1 METLWQDLRYGLR
14 MMAKNPGFTM
24 VAVLALTLGIG
35 ANTAIFS
42 VIDAVILRPLP
53 FASPDRLVTLWGT
66 NVQRGSSRGSASYP
80 DFIDWRSQSHAFEG
94 MAAWHDSDFTLT
106 GSGDPAHL
114 YGVVASPSLF
124 HLLGVSPIFGR
135 DFLPEEEDPGKAKL
149 HPVIL
154 SHSLWQSRFSS
165 DPNVVG
171 RNITLDSQP
180 FTIVGVMPA
189 GFQYPIQAKNVDLW
203 MAILMDGVTTDGG
216 ASYMTQ
222 RGAHYLHVTG
232 RLKPGVKLPQAQAEL
247 DTITSA
253 LARQYPDTNKYHGVK
268 IGTELDRMVG
278 DVRPA
283 LLILFGAVGCVLL
296 IACVNVANL
305 LLARATS
312 RQKEIAIRSSLGAGR
327 LRIVRQLLTES
338 LLLAFLG
345 GALGLILAW
354 WGTDV
359 LLALSPASVPRLSGI
374 HLSGRVLGFTAL
386 ASLVTGLFFGL
397 LPALQVSRSDLAE
410 SLKEGGRGSTEGV
423 LRNRMRSALVVAEV
437 ALALVPLI
445 GAGLLI
451 QSFVRLSRVKPGFDP
466 HNVLTVTIGLPDA
479 RYNLIQQ
486 AAFFEQLLE
495 RTRALPGVR
504 SAGAVEPLP
513 LSQDQMQV
521 TFAIEG
527 RPVAKSEEPA
537 TNYRDVTPDYFQT
550 MHIPLLQGREFTA
563 QDNLKSPAVIIVNQ
577 TFAKTFFPNENPL
590 GKRIQPGISVG
601 PGTKV
606 MREIVGVVGDVHH
619 RGLNEEA
626 GPEVYEP
633 ESQMPFDGMIMVVRT
648 ENDPRSTIGPIR
660 EQIRALDK
668 DLPVSDSKLMEEYL
682 SASVAQPRFNTLL
695 LGIFA
700 VVALLLAAVGLYGVM
715 SYSVVQRTHEIGIR
729 MALGAQQKDVMQM
742 VVGQAIRLTLTG
754 TVMGLAGAWAVTRLM
769 STLLFGVSASDPST
783 FIGVALLLGA
793 VSLLACYVPARRAMR
808 VDPMVALRYE

>member
-1 METLWQDLRYGLR
+1 MDTLWQDLRYGLR
-14 MMAKNPGFTM
+14 MMAKNPGFTI

-53 FASPDRLVTLWGT
+53 FASSDRLVAVWST
-66 NVQRGSSRGSASYP
+66 NTQRGISRNSASYP
-80 DFIDWRSQSHAFEG
+80 DFIDWRSQSRSFDG

-114 YGVVASPSLF
+114 YGVVVSPGLFPMLGASP
-124 HLLGVSPIFGR
+124 LLGR
-135 DFLPEEEDPGKAKL
+135 NFLPEEEDPGKAKI

-154 SHSLWQSRFSS
+154 SHFMWQGRFSS
-165 DPNVVG
+165 DPNVIG
-171 RNITLDSQP
+171 KNITLDGLP

-189 GFQYPIQAKNVDLW
+189 GFQYPIQAKNADLW
-203 MAILMDGVTTDGG
+203 MAIVMDGITTDGSP
-216 ASYMTQ
+216 SYMTM
-222 RGAHYLHVTG
+222 RGSHYLHVTG
-232 RLKPGVKLPQAQAEL
+232 RLKPGVKLSRAQAEM
-247 DTITSA
+247 DTISSS
-253 LARQYPDTNKYHGVK
+253 LSRQYADTNKYRGVK
-268 IGTELDRMVG
+268 LETELDRMVG

-327 LRIVRQLLTES
+327 MRIVRQLLTES
-338 LLLAFLG
+338 LLLSFLG

-354 WGTDV
+354 WGTDA
-359 LLALSPASVPRLSGI
+359 LLALGPANVPRLSGI

-386 ASLVTGLFFGL
+386 ASLATGFFFGL
-397 LPALQVSRSDLAE
+397 LPALHISRSGLAE
-410 SLKEGGRGSTEGV
+410 TLKEGGRGSTEGV

-451 QSFVRLSRVKPGFDP
+451 QSFVRLSRVKPGFDA
-466 HNVLTVTIGLPDA
+466 HNVLAVTIGLPDA
-479 RYNLIQQ
+479 RYDLAHQ
-486 AAFFEQLLE
+486 AAFFEQLLQ

-513 LSQDQMQV
+513 LSSDDIQV
-521 TFAIEG
+521 SFTIEG
-527 RPVAKSEEPA
+527 RPVAKSEEPS
-537 TNYRDVTPDYFQT
+537 TNYRDVTPGYFQT
-550 MHIPLLQGREFTA
+550 MHIPLLQGRDFTA
-563 QDNLKSPAVIIVNQ
+563 QDNSKSPAVIIVNQ

-590 GKRIQPGISVG
+590 GKRIQPGMSVG

-619 RGLNEEA
+619 RGLNIEA
-626 GPEVYEP
+626 GPEAYEP

-648 ENDPRSTIGPIR
+648 DNDPRSDIASIR
-660 EQIRALDK
+660 EQVRALDK
-668 DLPVSDSKLMEEYL
+668 DLPVYDSKLMEEYL

-742 VVGQAIRLTLTG
+742 VVGQAFRLTLTG
-754 TVMGLAGAWAVTRLM
+754 TVMGLAGAWAATRLM
-769 STLLFGVSASDPST
+769 SSLLFGVSASDPTT
-783 FIGVALLLGA
+783 FAGVALLLGT
-793 VSLLACYVPARRAMR
+793 VSLLACYVPARRAMQ

>member
-1 METLWQDLRYGLR
+1 MESFWQDLRYGIR
-14 MMAKNPGFTM
+14 MMAKNPGFTL
-24 VAVLALTLGIG
+24 VAVLALALGIG

-53 FASPDRLVTLWGT
+53 FAAPGRLVTLWGT
-66 NVQRGSSRGSASYP
+66 NMQRGNSRGSASYP
-80 DFIDWRSQSHAFEG
+80 DFMDWRAQSRSFEG
-94 MAAWHDSDFTLT
+94 MAAWHESDFTLT

-114 YGVVASPSLF
+114 YGVVVSPSLF
-124 HLLGVSPIFGR
+124 HLLGVSPQIGR

-154 SHSLWQSRFSS
+154 SHALWQNRFSS

-171 RNITLDSQP
+171 KNITLDNLP

-203 MAILMDGVTTDGG
+203 MAVVMDGISADGG
-216 ASYMTQ
+216 PTYMTQ
-222 RGAHYLHVTG
+222 RGAHYLNVTG
-232 RLKPGVKLPQAQAEL
+232 RLKPGVSVPQAQAEME
-247 DTITSA
+247 TIASA
-253 LARQYPDTNKYHGVK
+253 LSRQYADTNKFHGVK
-268 IGTELDRMVG
+268 IATELDRMVG

-305 LLARATS
+305 LLARAAS

-327 LRIVRQLLTES
+327 MRIVRQLLTES
-338 LLLAFLG
+338 LVLAFLG

-359 LLALSPASVPRLSGI
+359 LLALSPANVPRVSAI

-386 ASLVTGLFFGL
+386 ASLATGLFFGL
-397 LPALQVSRSDLAE
+397 LPALQISRSDLAE
-410 SLKEGGRGSTEGV
+410 TLKEGGRGSTEGAM
-423 LRNRMRSALVVAEV
+423 RNRMRSALVVAEV
-437 ALALVPLI
+437 ALALVPLA

-451 QSFVRLSRVKPGFDP
+451 QSFLRLSRVKPGFDP

-479 RYNLIQQ
+479 RYNVSQQ
-486 AAFFEQLLE
+486 AAFFEQLLN

-504 SAGAVEPLP
+504 SAAAVEPLP
-513 LSQDQMQV
+513 LSSDQIQV
-521 TFAIEG
+521 SFTIEG
-527 RPVAKSEEPA
+527 RPVAKSDEPS
-537 TNYRDVTPDYFQT
+537 TNYRDVTDDYFQT
-550 MHIPLLQGREFTA
+550 LHIPLLQGRDFSA
-563 QDNLKSPAVIIVNQ
+563 QDNSKSPAVIIVNQ
-577 TFAKTFFPNENPL
+577 TFSRTFFPGENPL
-590 GKRIQPGISVG
+590 GKHIQPGMSVG

-606 MREIVGVVGDVHH
+606 MREIVGVVGDVRHL
-619 RGLNEEA
+619 GLNQEA
-626 GPEVYEP
+626 GPEVYAP
-633 ESQMPFDGMIMVVRT
+633 ESQMPFDGMILVVRT
-648 ENDPRSTIGPIR
+648 DSDPRSAIGAIR
-660 EQIRALDK
+660 QQVRALDK
-668 DLPVSDSKLMEEYL
+668 DLPVFDAKLLEEYL
-682 SASVAQPRFNTLL
+682 SASLAQPRFNTFL

-700 VVALLLAAVGLYGVM
+700 VVALLLAVVGLYGVM

-729 MALGAQQKDVMQM
+729 MALGAQAKNVMQM
-742 VVGQAIRLTLTG
+742 VVGQALRLTLTG
-754 TVMGLAGAWAVTRLM
+754 CVIGLAGAWAVTRLM
-769 STLLFGVSASDPST
+769 STLLYGVSASDPAT
-783 FIGVALLLGA
+783 FAAVALLLGV